1 MSRFLSLGKRKETW
15 IRSDL
20 LPARRGCFAP
30 LGVHCGSMRCVVCGV
45 GGWVSFVG
53 HCVRY
58 AGVRT
63 SEIRWT
69 ASAAFLLELEHLVF

>member
-1 MSRFLSLGKRKETW
+1 MEGASSR
-15 IRSDL
+15 
-20 LPARRGCFAP
+20 FAP

-63 SEIRWT
+63 SEIRCT